1 MVEESVSVGTES
13 VVDEMVAVA
22 VGSLFGRLVS
32 VIPLVKDK
40 TEVDGLLEK
49 PDSVAAVFT
58 AK

>member
-1 MVEESVSVGTES
+1 MA
-13 VVDEMVAVA
+13 AVA
-22 VGSLFGRLVS
+22 VGSLFGRPVS

>member
-1 MVEESVSVGTES
+1 
-13 VVDEMVAVA
+13 MVAVA